1 MIMAVSAALLA
12 VSCQKGDGDV
22 DYGNML
28 VYIPQATVSGGLDYY
43 YTVPSGGA
51 ENTYNFRVDG
61 DVVNV
66 MLGVARSGKASG
78 EAFSVE
84 VVVDNGLTEKA
95 VEALKATP
103 LQGSAYTLPSKVEV
117 EAGRNNAS
125 FYLAVKKSEIVAG
138 TKYVLGVAIENPS
151 SYDLAK
157 SNTEVVVVID
167 SDALLKL
174 I

>member
-51 ENTYNFRVDG
+51 ENTYNFIVNGDNVD
-61 DVVNV
+61 VL
-66 MLGVARSGKASG
+66 LGVVRSGKASG
-78 EAFSVE
+78 DAFSVD
-84 VVVDNGLTEKA
+84 VVVDNGLTSKA
-95 VEALKATP
+95 VTALKAMP
-103 LQGSAYTLPSKVEV
+103 LPSSAYTIPSKVGID
-117 EAGRNNAS
+117 AGSNNAS
-125 FYLAVKKSEIVAG
+125 FRLEVAKSALTAG
-138 TKYVLGVAIENPS
+138 TRYVLGIAIENPS
-151 SYDLAK
+151 KYELAK
-157 SNTEVVVVID
+157 ANTEVVVVINCD
-167 SDALLKL
+167 ELLKL